1 MVKPSSQEEYG
12 KVVACSHLV
21 ALRLMHPLPDCRYR
35 QSHNTSDWQS
45 SYVRMQ
51 KLDEYHGQ
59 ASGIF
64 ACDEHL
70 AGKMPSRGG
79 PLPLL
84 RRILQALS
92 LCYVLSTGT
101 ELCTVVESM
110 FSFETLFEIQG
121 DPVFGISTS
130 LLSSYSLFHFPL

>member
-1 MVKPSSQEEYG
+1 MP
-12 KVVACSHLV
+12 
-21 ALRLMHPLPDCRYR
+21 PPDCRYR
-35 QSHNTSDWQS
+35 QSHNASDWQS

-84 RRILQALS
+84 CHILLAGNFI
-92 LCYVLSTGT
+92 V
-101 ELCTVVESM
+101 LCTVYRHRALYCGGVDV
-110 FSFETLFEIQG
+110 LF
-121 DPVFGISTS
+121 
-130 LLSSYSLFHFPL
+130 